1 MIEETE
7 IAGIV
12 NQIHPFTLLLFW
24 MRDKTVYGIYKLAH
38 GHVAYFKVQ
47 PEIANKSSREELLKH
62 IHVEGDHPHPE
73 NLSFDQLVAGM
84 KGSRVR
90 KAWLT
95 SRKGRHLDAV
105 FLTIKELRDFLRSTS
120 TEYSEDSRRI
130 HR

>member
-38 GHVAYFKVQ
+38 GHVAYFKVPPQ
-47 PEIANKSSREELLKH
+47 IASKSSREELLKH

-73 NLSFDQLVAGM
+73 NLTFDQLVTGM

-90 KAWLT
+90 KVWLT
-95 SRKGRHLDAV
+95 SRKGTHLDAV
-105 FLTIKELRDFLRSTS
+105 FLTLKELRDFLRSTY
-120 TEYSEDSRRI
+120 TKYSEDSQR